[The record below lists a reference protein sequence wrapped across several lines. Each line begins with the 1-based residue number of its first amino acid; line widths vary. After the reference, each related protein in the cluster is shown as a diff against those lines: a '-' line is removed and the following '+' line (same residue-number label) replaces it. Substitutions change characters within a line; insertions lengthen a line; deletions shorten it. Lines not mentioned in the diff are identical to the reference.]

1 MPPCLPRRPR
11 RRPRTPLGWSSSRR
25 APTAPTPRRTWRFGT
40 SRRPRRTSATGRPW
54 AGPRSARTTVSPSPA
69 APPRTTRRSAGR
81 AWPREGV
88 MFYPLDTEGRARVRC
103 AACGTENR
111 PDRKFCSQCGAGLA
125 LACVA
130 CGAANL
136 PGERFCGEC
145 GRPLET
151 SAAAQGSHSVDG
163 GSPAVTAPGAATGA
177 APSGAERRLVSVLF
191 VDLVGSTTIAET
203 RDAETVRELLGDWFE
218 AARAIID
225 RYGGTVEKFIGDAV
239 MAVWGAPSAHEDDA
253 ERAVRAAL
261 EIVTSVPRL
270 APDTDSLQARAGV
283 LTGEAAITVGLIGQG
298 MIAGDLVNTASRLQS
313 IATPGTVLVGD
324 ATYRAASRSI
334 AFEEAGQREL
344 KGKELPVQL
353 WRAVSVVAKR
363 GGEGR
368 AATLEPPFV
377 GRDDELSQLKDLF
390 HATARDGK
398 SRLVTLSG
406 VAGIGK
412 SRLLWELEKYLD
424 GVVDLVYWHG

>member
-1 MPPCLPRRPR
+1 M
-11 RRPRTPLGWSSSRR
+11 PLG
-25 APTAPTPRRTWRFGT
+25 
-40 SRRPRRTSATGRPW
+40 
-54 AGPRSARTTVSPSPA
+54 GP
-69 APPRTTRRSAGR
+69 
-81 AWPREGV
+81 GV
-88 MFYPLDTEGRARVRC
+88 
-103 AACGTENR
+103 
-111 PDRKFCSQCGAGLA
+111 
-125 LACVA
+125 
-130 CGAANL
+130 
-136 PGERFCGEC
+136 
-145 GRPLET
+145 
-151 SAAAQGSHSVDG
+151 
-163 GSPAVTAPGAATGA
+163 
-177 APSGAERRLVSVLF
+177 AERRLVSVLF
-191 VDLVGSTTIAET
+191 VDLVGFTTASER
-203 RDAETVRELLGDWFE
+203 RDAEDTRELLTTYYDT
-218 AARAIID
+218 AREIVA
-225 RYGGTVEKFIGDAV
+225 RHGGTIEKFICDAV

-334 AFEEAGQREL
+334 AFEDVGQREL

-377 GRDDELSQLKDLF
+377 GRDDELRLLKDLF
-390 HATARDGK
+390 DATTREQK
-398 SRLVTLSG
+398 SRLVTVIG
-406 VAGIGK
+406 QAGIGK
-412 SRLLWELEKYLD
+412 SRLAWEFEKYLD
-424 GVVDLVYWHG
+424 GVVDTAYWHEGRSPSYGEGISYWALAEMVRRRAGIAEGDDDATTRRQEPNV